1 MENPEMKTVAIVIS
15 SHDTPKT
22 PRKHPDSNDDS
33 NTATMSHSNPA
44 QSQPLPNAG
53 GFVTGTTHT
62 EAKPVTMKKAWQN
75 TKDRSDDL
83 RATIISLLDTVDD
96 IVKEALANADNPN
109 LIYDSAKRQVSKE
122 NNILQKYHE
131 ILSAFEKGVPTE
143 PENGERRE
151 DNAYIFDCL
160 MKLAVEEIN
169 KCVREVMQTIEN
181 STRAHEKLEDEHRM
195 LNEQIAK
202 MEQDVKYAQKMKNQA
217 LADKNIIKGTN
228 LKLQEQLDEKSN
240 SILDLNRDKNVIA
253 WQKEKQLWADG
264 QGSKEYEL
272 EKKLRIQEDEFTISR
287 HKLTTRIAELQDQVK
302 KLKTEKSHHALTPRV
317 SRRKTDFDAGPTA
330 EEELEGMR
338 KQLFH
343 SERLLILE
351 KSEVNKQRRFYAGLM
366 TGVQKEWTMMMARA
380 DVFEKN
386 YSLEQKTFADRMK
399 MIIEATE
406 NGRIVQLRSE
416 PSLPLYYKG
425 MDVRLSDDVIQ
436 KCKSKYT
443 ARLENDSAAV
453 LGLKEVHVNPKTVS
467 WRLGDEAPSP
477 NLYEEMKDLRSHPK
491 LEDANG
497 NLREELAVEH
507 FKHFGSERVL
517 ALHAIFKSID
527 TNKNH
532 VLDTNELMEHLSLP
546 SGVNR
551 KCSREEVSEALME
564 IDADES
570 GSLDFYEFLLL
581 LTKLERGELKSKLF
595 NTKAFGAIPA
605 EVKELKKSGSVKKTN
620 GAAVKDESN
629 DRPSTAESQTKVCV
643 VQ

>member
-1 MENPEMKTVAIVIS
+1 MANTEIKTVAIVIS
-15 SHDTPKT
+15 SP
-22 PRKHPDSNDDS
+22 DDS
-33 NTATMSHSNPA
+33 NRPTMPNTP
-44 QSQPLPNAG
+44 QPLPNAG
-53 GFVTGTTHT
+53 FVTGSTQI
-62 EAKPVTMKKAWQN
+62 EAKPMMSMKKAWQN
-75 TKDRSDDL
+75 TKNRSEDL

-96 IVKEALANADNPN
+96 IVKEALVNTDNPN

-122 NNILQKYHE
+122 NNVLQKFNE
-131 ILSAFEKGVPTE
+131 ILSAFEKSVPTE
-143 PENGERRE
+143 PENGEIRE

-169 KCVREVMQTIEN
+169 KCVREVKQQIDN
-181 STRAHEKLEDEHRM
+181 SIRAHEKLEDEHRM

-202 MEQDVKYAQKMKNQA
+202 MEQEVKYAQKMKNQA
-217 LADKNIIKGTN
+217 LADKNITKGTN
-228 LKLQEQLDEKSN
+228 LKLQEQVDEKAN

-264 QGSKEYEL
+264 QGSKEYDL
-272 EKKLRIQEDEFTISR
+272 EKKLRVQEDEFTISR
-287 HKLTTRIAELQDQVK
+287 HKLTTHIADLQNQVK
-302 KLKTEKSHHALTPRV
+302 KLKTEKAMSSHTPHMQ
-317 SRRKTDFDAGPTA
+317 RRTDFNAGPTA

-366 TGVQKEWTMMMARA
+366 SGVQKEWTMMMSRA
-380 DVFEKN
+380 DIFEKN
-386 YSLEQKTFADRMK
+386 YTLEQKTFASRMK
-399 MIIEATE
+399 LILEATE
-406 NGRIVQLRSE
+406 NGKIVQLRNE
-416 PSLPLYYKG
+416 PSLPLYYKS

-443 ARLENDSAAV
+443 ARLENDSGAV
-453 LGLKEVHVNPKTVS
+453 LGLKEVKVNPKSVS

-477 NLYEEMKDLRSHPK
+477 SLYEEMKDLRSHPK

-497 NLREELAVEH
+497 NLKEELAVEH

-517 ALHAIFKSID
+517 ALHDIFKNID
-527 TNKNH
+527 TNKNN

-551 KCSREEVSEALME
+551 KCSREEVAEALME

-570 GSLDFYEFLLL
+570 GSLDFYEFLML

-595 NTKAFGAIPA
+595 NTKAFGAIPN

-620 GAAVKDESN
+620 GSAMAKDKSKEGT
-629 DRPSTAESQTKVCV
+629 STAESQTKVCV